1 MSFTIYGTIAEV
13 LPEETGTSSTGNNW
27 RTLTFAIKT
36 GGLKDDPTAFIL
48 RGAKID
54 EFAHLLVPQTA
65 VGVTFYP
72 PSSRRWQ
79 RDASSPVKYFTD
91 LIASS
96 VVPAAAQQQAVPQYQ
111 APQAQLAQSAAP
123 QQAQSQ
129 PQGLTPP
136 QGADELP
143 F

>member
-1 MSFTIYGTIAEV
+1 MSFTIYGTISEV

-27 RTLTFAIKT
+27 RTLTFAITT
-36 GGLKDDPTAFIL
+36 GGLQNNTIAFIL
-48 RGAKID
+48 RGSKID
-54 EFAHLLVPQTA
+54 EVAHLLVPQTA

-79 RDASSPVKYFTD
+79 RDVSSPVKYFTD
-91 LIASS
+91 LTASS
-96 VVPAAAQQQAVPQYQ
+96 VFPAPAQQQAVPQSP
-111 APQAQLAQSAAP
+111 APQAQPAQSAAP
-123 QQAQSQ
+123 QQAQSS
-129 PQGLTPP
+129 PQGLTPQ